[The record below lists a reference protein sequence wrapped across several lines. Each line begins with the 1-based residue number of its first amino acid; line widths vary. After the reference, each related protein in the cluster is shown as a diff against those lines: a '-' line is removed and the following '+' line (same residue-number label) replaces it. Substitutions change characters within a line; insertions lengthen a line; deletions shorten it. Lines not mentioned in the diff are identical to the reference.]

1 MHTVQRERNSVP
13 SQIILFFGFLLSY
26 KTDYILQSI
35 YSAHLHL
42 VKLKST
48 FRLSKMGKETL
59 LQSEDIKSIKTEVR
73 MGKKENCTRKE

>member
-1 MHTVQRERNSVP
+1 MHTVQREHNSVP

-26 KTDYILQSI
+26 KKDYVLQSI
-35 YSAHLHL
+35 CSAHLHL

-59 LQSEDIKSIKTEVR
+59 LQFKDIKSIKTEER
-73 MGKKENCTRKE
+73 MVKK